1 MIVLLRKRR
10 PCARRKVNAL
20 TFFAHLRHVFDCN
33 ARVATH
39 EVIENLS
46 DGLKCSDI
54 LAKTPVLVVPM
65 TFQKGRT

>member
-39 EVIENLS
+39 EVRENPT
-46 DGLKCSDI
+46 DVLKCSDI
-54 LAKTPVLVVPM
+54 LAKTPVLVVRM
-65 TFQKGRT
+65 TFEISRT